1 MAFNLPTNN
10 LLNTSSDLDITDL
23 LPEETYA
30 VPIDL
35 YFLLADSDR
44 VSRIL
49 LHGVIAGFGLV
60 SNLVSLAMMFK
71 GKYIQL

>member
-10 LLNTSSDLDITDL
+10 LLNTSSDLDITGL
-23 LPEETYA
+23 LPEAPYA

-35 YFLLADSDR
+35 YFLLADTDR

-60 SNLVSLAMMFK
+60 LNLVSLTMMFK
-71 GKYIQL
+71 GKFIHM